1 MNSRRIAIAAA
12 TACRLGVAAACLIV
26 VSGYLPRA
34 GADEKAAIPEGHRG
48 DCATCH
54 GKQRPNT
61 YLFDAEN
68 SLVVAEFRG
77 VGAPLSA
84 KIEAIRGGFTFDV
97 VTLRNSSVTV
107 ELDTTAVRSSDG
119 LINNFLHSSQFL
131 DSQKYPLI
139 RFVSTSIRKKSEG
152 KYEIAGDLTMHGTT
166 VASELEASFDGGGP
180 DPALVTKYAAFRA
193 SGSLRCRDF
202 RITLCASSDRIQL
215 DIVVLGRA
223 PP

>member
-1 MNSRRIAIAAA
+1 MNSRRIAIWAGRRRGLAAS
-12 TACRLGVAAACLIV
+12 CVIV
-26 VSGYLPRA
+26 VNGHLAMAA
-34 GADEKAAIPEGHRG
+34 GADEKAMIPDGHRG
-48 DCATCH
+48 DCAACH

-61 YLFDAEN
+61 FLFDSNN
-68 SLVVAEFRG
+68 SLVVAQFGG

-97 VTLRNSSVTV
+97 VTLQNSSVTV

-131 DSQKYPLI
+131 DSRKYPLI
-139 RFVSTSIRKKSEG
+139 RFVSTSIRKKNEG

-166 VASELEASFDGGGP
+166 VPSELEASFDGGGP
-180 DPALVTKYAAFRA
+180 DPALMTKYAAFRA
-193 SGSLRCRDF
+193 SGNLRCQDF
-202 RITLCASSDRIQL
+202 RITLCAPSDRIKL

-223 PP
+223 SP

>member
-1 MNSRRIAIAAA
+1 MNSRRVAIAAA
-12 TACRLGVAAACLIV
+12 RACRLGVAVACLIV
-26 VSGYLPRA
+26 VGGYLPRVS
-34 GADEKAAIPEGHRG
+34 ADEKAMIPEGHRG
-48 DCATCH
+48 DCAACH

-61 YLFDAEN
+61 FLFDSHN

-84 KIEAIRGGFTFDV
+84 KIEAIRGGFTFDLL
-97 VTLRNSSVTV
+97 TLENSSVTV

-139 RFVSTSIRKKSEG
+139 RFVSTSVRKKGEG

-166 VASELEASFDGGGP
+166 VPSELEASFDGGGP
-180 DPALVTKYAAFRA
+180 DPALMTKYAAFRA
-193 SGSLRCRDF
+193 SGNLRCEDF
-202 RITLCASSDRIQL
+202 RITLCSPSDRIQL
-215 DIVVLGRA
+215 DIVALGRVS
-223 PP
+223 P